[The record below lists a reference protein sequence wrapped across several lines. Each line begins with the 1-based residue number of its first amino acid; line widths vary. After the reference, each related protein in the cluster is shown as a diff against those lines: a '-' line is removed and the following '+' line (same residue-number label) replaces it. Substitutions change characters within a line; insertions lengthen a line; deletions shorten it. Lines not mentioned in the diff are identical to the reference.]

1 MVPSAVEA
9 APAAS
14 FQPRNAQTRIGVR
27 SSGRSLSQVSESTL
41 LRLQTALQR
50 NVNPD
55 SLWWPPMLELREIDK
70 SYPQGG
76 EMVEVLHGVSLEI
89 GPGRLVAIVGPSGSG
104 KSTLLNLI
112 GTLDTPS
119 AGSLRFDGREVGDLS
134 QKERARFRAANL
146 GFIFQFFNLLP
157 GLSARQNVEL
167 AAAIAETDRRT
178 ARARAGE
185 LLERVGLGERA
196 DAPARNLSGGQMQR
210 VAIARALVN
219 EPRLILADEP
229 TGNLDQQNAHAILE
243 LLRQQADEQRSV
255 AMVTHDHDLAERYAD
270 QIISLVDG
278 RVADLSP
285 VDANGGGF
293 ELGLGILDGLASLIR
308 R

>member
-1 MVPSAVEA
+1 V
-9 APAAS
+9 
-14 FQPRNAQTRIGVR
+14 
-27 SSGRSLSQVSESTL
+27 
-41 LRLQTALQR
+41 
-50 NVNPD
+50 
-55 SLWWPPMLELREIDK
+55 LELHQIEK

-89 GPGRLVAIVGPSGSG
+89 EPGRLVAIVGPSGSG

-119 AGSLRFDGREVGDLS
+119 AGSLRFDGREVGNLS
-134 QKERARFRAANL
+134 QRERARFRAANL

-178 ARARAGE
+178 ARTRAGE

-243 LLRQQADEQRSV
+243 LLRQQADAQRSV
-255 AMVTHDHDLAERYAD
+255 VMVTHDHDLAERYAD

-278 RVADLSP
+278 RVADLSL
-285 VDANGGGF
+285 VG
-293 ELGLGILDGLASLIR
+293 
-308 R
+308 

>member
-1 MVPSAVEA
+1 
-9 APAAS
+9 
-14 FQPRNAQTRIGVR
+14 
-27 SSGRSLSQVSESTL
+27 
-41 LRLQTALQR
+41 
-50 NVNPD
+50 
-55 SLWWPPMLELREIDK
+55 MLELREIEK

-89 GPGRLVAIVGPSGSG
+89 EPGKLVAIVGPSGSG

-112 GTLDTPS
+112 GTLDVPS
-119 AGSLRFDGREVGDLS
+119 AGSLRFDGREVGGLG

-167 AAAIAETDRRT
+167 AAAIGETDRGT
-178 ARARAGE
+178 AKARAGE

-229 TGNLDQQNAHAILE
+229 TGNLDQRNAHAILE
-243 LLRQQADEQRSV
+243 LLRQQADERRSV

-270 QIISLVDG
+270 QIVSLVDG
-278 RVADLSP
+278 RVADH
-285 VDANGGGF
+285 
-293 ELGLGILDGLASLIR
+293 SLVG
-308 R
+308 

>member
-1 MVPSAVEA
+1 MPTV
-9 APAAS
+9 
-14 FQPRNAQTRIGVR
+14 
-27 SSGRSLSQVSESTL
+27 
-41 LRLQTALQR
+41 
-50 NVNPD
+50 
-55 SLWWPPMLELREIDK
+55 LELHRIEK

-89 GPGRLVAIVGPSGSG
+89 GPGKLVAIVGPSGSG

-112 GTLDTPS
+112 GTLDVPS
-119 AGSLRFDGREVGDLS
+119 AGSLRFDGREVGSLG
-134 QKERARFRAANL
+134 QRERARFRAANL

-167 AAAIAETDRRT
+167 AAAIAETDRT
-178 ARARAGE
+178 EARARAGE

-229 TGNLDQQNAHAILE
+229 TGNLDQHNAHAILE
-243 LLRQQADEQRSV
+243 LLRQQADERRSV
-255 AMVTHDHDLAERYAD
+255 VMVTHDHDLADRYAD
-270 QIISLVDG
+270 QIVSLVDG
-278 RVADLSP
+278 RVAGLSP
-285 VDANGGGF
+285 TQGNGAQ
-293 ELGLGILDGLASLIR
+293 LGLRLGILDGLASLIR

>member
-1 MVPSAVEA
+1 
-9 APAAS
+9 
-14 FQPRNAQTRIGVR
+14 
-27 SSGRSLSQVSESTL
+27 
-41 LRLQTALQR
+41 
-50 NVNPD
+50 VNPD
-55 SLWWPPMLELREIDK
+55 SLSWPPVLELRDIEK

-76 EMVEVLHGVSLEI
+76 AMVEVLHGVSLAIE
-89 GPGRLVAIVGPSGSG
+89 PGRLVAIVGPSGSG

-112 GTLDTPS
+112 GTLDSPS
-119 AGSLRFDGREVGDLS
+119 GGSLRFDGREIGNLS
-134 QKERARFRAANL
+134 QKERARFRATNL

-167 AAAIAETDRRT
+167 AAAIAETERGL
-178 ARARAGE
+178 ARARAAE

-243 LLRQQADEQRSV
+243 LLRQQTGEKRSV
-255 AMVTHDHDLAERYAD
+255 VMVTHDHGLADAYAD
-270 QIISLVDG
+270 QIVSLVDG
-278 RVADLSP
+278 RVAEPEASP
-285 VDANGGGF
+285 
-293 ELGLGILDGLASLIR
+293 IR
-308 R
+308 G